1 MAVRSKRKSQAWLV
15 RIRDCSAKAFVL
27 GVLGLAV
34 ILFPLA
40 LMPFAGMLGIAD
52 RYVTFVVLRNW
63 SQFLMA
69 LIVTPLFAA
78 FYFGLIGSSL
88 HLLGLLTIVFVFLR
102 YRYIVTR
109 AALECSFGLA
119 ASLVALEFVLGMVIG
134 EAIARL
140 YGIGV

>member
-69 LIVTPLFAA
+69 LI
-78 FYFGLIGSSL
+78 
-88 HLLGLLTIVFVFLR
+88 
-102 YRYIVTR
+102 R
-109 AALECSFGLA
+109 AAVTSAVTAGTTFSWRLTVGTSVAGLTRMV
-119 ASLVALEFVLGMVIG
+119 VAVGS
-134 EAIARL
+134 
-140 YGIGV
+140 